1 MHCNELKSYLNE
13 FFLSNF
19 REDSQIRHL
28 FSGHLVDGRTESSLS
43 YYEFLQ
49 HLKNQIK

>member
-1 MHCNELKSYLNE
+1 MHLRCYAFN
-13 FFLSNF
+13 

-28 FSGHLVDGRTESSLS
+28 FSSHLVDGRTESSLS

-49 HLKNQIK
+49 HLQTRVK